1 MIRYLF
7 NHGRVQAL
15 LVALLIVS
23 GLAAISG
30 LARSED
36 PRITNRIA
44 IVTTALPGA
53 SAERVEV
60 QISEKIEQKLKSQ
73 AEVKHL
79 SSISRPGLSVITI
92 ELKDEVT
99 NVKPIW
105 SRMRDLLGDVNN
117 QLPVN
122 ASSPLLDDERGYAYT
137 RILSLNAND
146 DITTLATVNRY
157 AKELQNQLRNVSGV
171 ELVHFFGQVDEEI
184 LVAVDQQKASLAGI
198 PLAHIHAAIQGA
210 DAKVAAGTLTNDKS
224 QMQIEVTGAFDSIA
238 RIGAIPLSSNQNAG
252 QYQLSDVAQITRS
265 VKTPVNE
272 IALIDGKPG
281 IYIAIRM
288 LPNLRIDTF
297 SKRVDVAIDNFS
309 QDLPSQILLQDIFDQ
324 RGYTQTRLADLLSN
338 ITVGFVLI
346 LVVLFITLG
355 FKAALVVGTALP
367 LTVLFTLVSMQ
378 LYGLPIHQM
387 SVTGLVVALGIMVDN
402 AIVITDAVQR
412 FRQQGLTALAAVE
425 KAVAHFWLPL
435 LGSTLTTIL
444 AFAPIVLM
452 PGAAGEFIG
461 GIALSV
467 IFALIGS
474 YLISHSLVVVFAGQ
488 FINNEQRT
496 GIFYQGIRT
505 PKLSKRFEA
514 TLKRSLE
521 KPILTLLLVFIL
533 PVAGFFGAGQLTEQ
547 FFPPSDRD
555 MFQIE
560 VHFAPH
566 VSITST
572 RQAIEKMDQLIR
584 QSEGIEKL
592 DWMIGTNFPSFY
604 YNMLQRNRGANN
616 YAQAMV
622 KVTDFKRA
630 NELIKSLQI
639 QLDKAFPNAQT
650 LVRKLEQGPPFN
662 APIEMRIYG
671 PSLDT
676 LSELGQQLRTQ
687 LIAHNDITHTR
698 PTLLSGSPKLWL
710 NTDEAALTHAGLS
723 LSNMATQLQN
733 QFNGV
738 VVGSI
743 IDNTETVPVRVRVA
757 DKRRDDISS
766 LFSTQLNTLASSNQI
781 DTAQPLVV
789 ESFASATLSP
799 SRGSIARRD
808 GERVNIIEAY
818 LATGVLPQT
827 VLNEVTATIAQ
838 SGFVLPHGYRLELG
852 GESQKRNEAVGKLLG
867 QVGIIVVLLITV
879 LVMSFNSFT
888 TTGLILINALQAAM
902 LGLLSVFIAGYPFG
916 FTVIIGLLG
925 LMGLAINAA
934 IVILSEL
941 NSLQALT
948 DKNKIVAAVMTCSRH
963 ISSTTITTVG
973 GFLPLILAGG
983 GFWPPFAVAIA
994 GGTVLTTVLSFYFV
1008 PVAYYLVSKRT
1019 LRTKKHG
1026 INAH

>member
-1 MIRYLF
+1 MIQYLF
-7 NHGRVQAL
+7 NHGRFQAL

-23 GLAAISG
+23 GLAAING
-30 LARSED
+30 LPRTED
-36 PRITNRIA
+36 PRISNRLA

-60 QISEKIEQKLKSQ
+60 QVSEKIEQRLKSQ
-73 AEVKHL
+73 AEVKHV
-79 SSISRPGLSVITI
+79 SSISRPGLSVITV
-92 ELKDEVT
+92 ELKDEITHAPPV
-99 NVKPIW
+99 W
-105 SRMRDLLGDVNN
+105 SRMRDLLGDVRS
-117 QLPVN
+117 QLPEN
-122 ASSPLLDDERGYAYT
+122 AAQPLLDDERGYAYT
-137 RILSLNAND
+137 RIVSVNARD
-146 DITTLATVNRY
+146 DSITMATLNRY
-157 AKELQNQLRNVSGV
+157 TKELQNQLRNVSGV
-171 ELVHFFGQVDEEI
+171 ELVHIFGQAEEEI
-184 LVAVDQQKASLAGI
+184 RVTVDQQKASLAGI
-198 PLAHIHAAIQGA
+198 SQAHIHAAIKGA

-224 QMQIEVTGAFDSIA
+224 QMQIEVTGAFDSVA
-238 RIGAIPLSSNQNAG
+238 RIGAIPVSSNHTAS
-252 QYQLSDVAQITRS
+252 QYQLSDIADISRTI
-265 VKTPVNE
+265 KTPVSE

-281 IYIAIRM
+281 LYIAIRM
-288 LPNLRIDTF
+288 LPKLRIDKF
-297 SKRVDVAIDNFS
+297 SDKIDVVVQQFELE
-309 QDLPSQILLQDIFDQ
+309 LPNQIELQNIFDQ
-324 RGYTQTRLADLLSN
+324 RGYTQERLGDLLGN
-338 ITVGFVLI
+338 IAVGFILI
-346 LVVLFITLG
+346 LAVLFITLG
-355 FKAALVVGTALP
+355 FKAALIVGTALP
-367 LTVLFTLVSMQ
+367 LTVLFTLVSMH

-412 FRQQGLTALAAVE
+412 YRQQGLNAITAVE

-444 AFAPIVLM
+444 AFAPIALM
-452 PGAAGEFIG
+452 PGASGEFIG

-474 YLISHSLVVVFAGQ
+474 YIISHSLVVVFAGQ

-505 PKLSKRFEA
+505 PKLSKRFAA
-514 TLKRSLE
+514 TLKYSLA
-521 KPILTLLLVFIL
+521 KPKLTLLLVFIF

-560 VHFAPH
+560 VHFAPQ
-566 VSITST
+566 VSIEST
-572 RQAIEKMDQLIR
+572 RQAIKEMDAHIR
-584 QSEGIEKL
+584 KSQGIEKL

-604 YNMLQRNRGANN
+604 YNMMQRNRGANN

-622 KVTDFKRA
+622 KVTDFRRA
-630 NELIKSLQI
+630 NELITALQH
-639 QLDKAFPNAQT
+639 QLDSEFPHAQT

-671 PSLDT
+671 PNLDT
-676 LSELGQQLRTQ
+676 LADLGQQLRTQ

-723 LSNMATQLQN
+723 LSGMATQLQS

-757 DKRRDDISS
+757 DNRRDDISS
-766 LFSTQLNTLASSNQI
+766 LFSTQLNTAANATQLN
-781 DTAQPLVV
+781 TTQPLLV

-827 VLNEVTATIAQ
+827 VLNDVTATIAQ

-888 TTGLILINALQAAM
+888 TTALILINALQAAM

-948 DKNKIVAAVMTCSRH
+948 DKSKIVAAVMTCSRH

-994 GGTVLTTVLSFYFV
+994 GGTVLTTMLSFYFV
-1008 PVAYYLVSKRT
+1008 PVAYYLLSKR
-1019 LRTKKHG
+1019 KVHQSQVG
-1026 INAH
+1026 P

>member
-23 GLAAISG
+23 GLAAISS
-30 LARSED
+30 LPRSED
-36 PRITNRIA
+36 PRITNRVA

-73 AEVKHL
+73 AEIKTL

-99 NVKPIW
+99 NVKPVW
-105 SRMRDLLGDVNN
+105 SRMRDLLGDVSS
-117 QLPVN
+117 QLPAN
-122 ASSPLLDDERGYAYT
+122 AAPPLLDDERGYAYT
-137 RILSLNAND
+137 RILSLNANND
-146 DITTLATVNRY
+146 VTTLATVNRY
-157 AKELQNQLRNVSGV
+157 AKELQNQLRNVPGV

-184 LVAVDQQKASLAGI
+184 LVAVDQHKANLAGI
-198 PLAHIHAAIQGA
+198 PLSQIHAAIKGA
-210 DAKVAAGTLTNDKS
+210 DAKVAAGTLTNNKT
-224 QMQIEVTGAFDSIA
+224 QMQIEVTGAFDSIT
-238 RIGAIPLSSNQNAG
+238 RIGAIPLSSNQHAG
-252 QYQLSDVAQITRS
+252 QYQLSDVATITRS
-265 VKTPVNE
+265 VKTPVTE

-297 SKRVDVAIDNFS
+297 SERVDAAVAKFS
-309 QDLPSQILLQDIFDQ
+309 NDLPAQILLQDIFDQ
-324 RGYTQTRLADLLSN
+324 RGYTETRLADLLGN
-338 ITVGFVLI
+338 IAVGFVLI
-346 LVVLFITLG
+346 LAVLLITLG

-378 LYGLPIHQM
+378 WYGLPIHQM

-412 FRQQGLTALAAVE
+412 FRQQGLNALAAVE

-474 YLISHSLVVVFAGQ
+474 YLISHSLVAVFAGQ
-488 FINNEQRT
+488 FIKNDSRT
-496 GIFYQGIRT
+496 GIFYQGIRA
-505 PKLSKRFEA
+505 PKLSKRFA
-514 TLKRSLE
+514 ASLKLSLE
-521 KPILTLLLVFIL
+521 KPLLTLLIVFIL
-533 PVAGFFGAGQLTEQ
+533 PVAGFLGAGQLTEQ

-566 VSITST
+566 VSIEST
-572 RQAIEKMDQLIR
+572 RQAIVSMDQFIR
-584 QSEGIEKL
+584 HNEGIEKL

-622 KVTDFKRA
+622 KVSDFKRA
-630 NELIKSLQI
+630 NELITQLQT
-639 QLDKAFPNAQT
+639 QLDSAFPSAQT

-671 PSLDT
+671 PNLDT

-687 LIAHNDITHTR
+687 LIAHENITHTR

-723 LSNMATQLQN
+723 LSEMATQLQS

-738 VVGSI
+738 IAGSI

-757 DKRRDDISS
+757 DQDRDDISA
-766 LFSTQLNTLASSNQI
+766 LFSTQLTSP
-781 DTAQPLVV
+781 TATSQGLVV
-789 ESFASATLSP
+789 EAYANVELTP
-799 SRGSIARRD
+799 SRGSIARRN

-818 LATGVLPQT
+818 LTTGVLPQT
-827 VLNEVTATIAQ
+827 VLNEVTATIEK
-838 SGFVLPHGYRLELG
+838 SGFVLPHGYRLEIG
-852 GESQKRNEAVGKLLG
+852 GESQERNEAVGKLLG
-867 QVGIIVVLLITV
+867 QVGIIIVLLITV

-888 TTGLILINALQAAM
+888 TTALILINALQAAM
-902 LGLLSVFIAGYPFG
+902 LGLLSVYIAGYPFG

-941 NSLQALT
+941 NATNALT
-948 DKNKIVAAVMTCSRH
+948 DKNKIIAAVMTCSRH

-994 GGTVLTTVLSFYFV
+994 GGTVLTTILSFYFV
-1008 PVAYYLVSKRT
+1008 PVAYYLLSKRT
-1019 LRTKKHG
+1019 LRCK
-1026 INAH
+1026 